1 MDTPEY
7 YAILGVKKD
16 ATQDD
21 IKKAYRRLARKYH
34 PDVSKQEDA
43 GRKMSQL
50 NEANDVLSD
59 PQKRS
64 VYDQIGHRAW
74 MQGARS
80 TDDVRPPPGWRG
92 QGSTSQGNAEDFS
105 EFFRDIFA
113 RGDRGQSGAG
123 EQTRSGWPGQ
133 DIHADVSISLAD
145 AYKGTTRALQ
155 LQSAKI
161 DAQGH
166 LVPDLRTL
174 EVKIPVGVSQG
185 QMIRLK
191 GQGEPGIGQGLPG
204 DLYLRIK
211 VEPQGRTQVVG
222 RDLHMPLIV
231 TPWEA
236 ALGADIP
243 VTTPTGTVHV
253 TVPAGSVARRK
264 LRLRGQGIPGPKPG
278 DIMLE
283 IEIAM
288 PSAVTP
294 AQKSAWEGL
303 AKAYPG
309 FDPRPQ

>member
-7 YAILGVKKD
+7 YATLGVGKD

-43 GRKMSQL
+43 GRKMAQI

-74 MQGARS
+74 IQGARS
-80 TDDVRPPPGWRG
+80 AEDVRPPPGWRG
-92 QGSTSQGNAEDFS
+92 QGAASHGNTEDFN
-105 EFFRDIFA
+105 EFFQDIFA
-113 RGDRGQSGAG
+113 RGGRGQSGAG
-123 EQTRSGWPGQ
+123 EHTRSGWPGQ
-133 DIHADVSISLAD
+133 DIHADISISLAD
-145 AYKGTTRALQ
+145 AYKGTTRSLQ
-155 LQSAKI
+155 LQSAKV
-161 DAQGH
+161 DARGR
-166 LVPDLRTL
+166 LVPEPRTL
-174 EVKIPVGVSQG
+174 EVRIPAGVSQG
-185 QMIRLK
+185 QLIRLK
-191 GQGEPGIGQGLPG
+191 GQGEPGIGQGQPG
-204 DLYLRIK
+204 DLYLRINI
-211 VEPQGRTQVVG
+211 EPQGRTQVVG
-222 RDLHMPLIV
+222 RDVHMPLIV

-236 ALGADIP
+236 ALGADLP
-243 VTTPTGTVHV
+243 VSTPTGRVNV

-264 LRLRGQGIPGPKPG
+264 LRLRGQGIPGSRPG

-294 AQKSAWEGL
+294 AQKSAWEAL

-309 FDPRPQ
+309 FNPRPQ